1 MDASPWQVLVV
12 EDEYDSV
19 QMISKIL
26 EFSGAKVIVANNG
39 VQCLEMLEGFEPDI
53 VIMDLAMPEM
63 DGWQTL
69 VEIRS
74 NMNTAHIPVVAVTAY
89 YSDDVEEEAYAAGFD
104 AYFPKP
110 LDPKSFVEEISGL
123 VK

>member
-1 MDASPWQVLVV
+1 MGASQWQVLVV

-26 EFSGAKVIVANNG
+26 EFSGARVIVANNG
-39 VQCLEMLEGFEPDI
+39 VQCMEMLGGFDPDI

-74 NMNTAHIPVVAVTAY
+74 NMNTAHLPVVAVTAY

-110 LDPKSFVEEISGL
+110 LDPKTFVEEISSL